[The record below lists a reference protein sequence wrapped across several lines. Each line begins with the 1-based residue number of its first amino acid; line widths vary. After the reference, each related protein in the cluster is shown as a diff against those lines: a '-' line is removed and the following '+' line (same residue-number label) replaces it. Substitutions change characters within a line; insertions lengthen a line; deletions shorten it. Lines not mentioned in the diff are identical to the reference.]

1 MSKSELLANGL
12 GRILSNW
19 VCMVVKFFNI
29 SGIWLSGGE
38 SDEHRRSPDEGGINK
53 DTQTIKSRGEEDLD
67 LDFDLGGETVRE
79 VDIGDLRVTG
89 VSTLEG

>member
-1 MSKSELLANGL
+1 MSKSELLAKGL

-38 SDEHRRSPDEGGINK
+38 SDEHRRSPNKEGINK
-53 DTQTIKSRGEEDLD
+53 DIQTMKSRGEEDRDLD
-67 LDFDLGGETVRE
+67 LDLGGETVRE

-89 VSTLEG
+89 VFTLEG